1 MRFAPSARF
10 LYTISLPP
18 LLIASLLESSAE
30 APPRVSLSSSA
41 FSGLYSFL
49 GIFAVT
55 YLSEVTNTPLVIAS
69 FGASAVLIYDAI
81 DSPLAQPRNIVG
93 GQMISAFVGVTVYKL
108 YAAWGPDKYYEPAA
122 AATAVALS
130 VMFMDQT
137 KTLHPPGGATA
148 LIAVIG
154 GDEINDMGYLY
165 VVYPVGLGMLI
176 MLTVALALNNLVG
189 TRSYPT
195 VWF

>member
-93 GQMISAFVGVTVYKL
+93 GQVRQDDSKHITPTSEGCN
-108 YAAWGPDKYYEPAA
+108 E
-122 AATAVALS
+122 ATAYCIS
-130 VMFMDQT
+130 
-137 KTLHPPGGATA
+137 
-148 LIAVIG
+148 
-154 GDEINDMGYLY
+154 EIFSSLLPLLPRTYRL
-165 VVYPVGLGMLI
+165 P
-176 MLTVALALNNLVG
+176 A
-189 TRSYPT
+189 
-195 VWF
+195 